1 MFNLIHNMVYF
12 DKHKCEKNDFENVAF
27 FLLLIVLRANKP
39 GYNLYIT
46 NCLLYIN
53 RVQRSFINIKYIMN
67 SRNFVGSTKIKH
79 FVNIKP
85 PQTFK
90 NGGENIFTVHNMIV
104 TLSGTPLKN
113 IHPNMVLLDLIQS
126 GMIKN

>member
-1 MFNLIHNMVYF
+1 MVYF

-27 FLLLIVLRANKP
+27 FLFLLLIVLRANKP
-39 GYNLYIT
+39 GYNLYIM

-90 NGGENIFTVHNMIV
+90 NGGENI
-104 TLSGTPLKN
+104 L
-113 IHPNMVLLDLIQS
+113 
-126 GMIKN
+126 